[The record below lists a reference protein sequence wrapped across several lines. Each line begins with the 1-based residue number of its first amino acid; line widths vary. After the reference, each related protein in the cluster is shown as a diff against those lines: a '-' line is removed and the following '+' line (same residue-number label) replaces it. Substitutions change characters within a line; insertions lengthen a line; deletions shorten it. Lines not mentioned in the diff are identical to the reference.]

1 MLNKMDTYLL
11 ENIDR
16 LGNTG
21 TVDENPR
28 GRYESDGAEAHSCSI
43 RGGVHEVFDL
53 QKGEFPI
60 TDTRRVPI
68 KMSMEEM
75 LVIYQDQ
82 SNKIADF
89 EKRGV
94 KWWAPWDIG
103 DGSIG
108 LRYGETI
115 REYDQMNNLLEGL
128 VNDPYSKRHL
138 MDMYQFE
145 HLQKSKGLPP
155 CFFLTMW
162 SVAKVNGENYLDL
175 TLIGRSSDLL
185 VAGTGVNQMQYVAL
199 QLAVAKHCG
208 YKVGLFEIY
217 RKNVHVYDRHM
228 SQLEETVKRLDI
240 LKETEHKSNPKLVL
254 NVPDFT
260 DFYQIT
266 VDDFQLLDY
275 NPIKEPLEKFDLAV

>member
-1 MLNKMDTYLL
+1 MLNKMDKYLL
-11 ENIDR
+11 ENITR
-16 LGNTG
+16 LQTG
-21 TVDENPR
+21 TTDENPR
-28 GRYESDGAEAHSCSI
+28 GRYESDGEPAHSLSI
-43 RGGVHEVFDL
+43 RGGVHEMFDL
-53 QKGEFPI
+53 SQGEFPI
-60 TDTRRVPI
+60 TDTRPVPI

-75 LVIYQDQ
+75 LTIYQDQ

-94 KWWAPWDIG
+94 KWWKPWDIG
-103 DGSIG
+103 DGTIG

-115 REYDQMNNLLEGL
+115 REYDQMNSLLDGL
-128 VNDPYSKRHL
+128 KNDPFSKRHL

-145 HLQKSKGLPP
+145 HLRKSKGLHP

-162 SVAKVNGENYLDL
+162 SCAKVGNDIYLDL
-175 TLIGRSSDLL
+175 TLVGRSSDLL

-217 RKNVHVYDRHM
+217 RKNVHIYDRHT
-228 SQLEETVKRLDI
+228 SQLEETIKRLQT
-240 LKETEHKSNPKLVL
+240 LASTENTSNPQLVL

-260 DFYQIT
+260 NFYDVT
-266 VDDFQLLDY
+266 VDNFELIDY
-275 NPIKEPLEKFDLAV
+275 NPIKDKLEKFDLAI

>member
-1 MLNKMDTYLL
+1 MLSTMDQYLWSNIKRL
-11 ENIDR
+11 ES
-16 LGNTG
+16 G

-28 GRYESDGAEAHSCSI
+28 GRYESDGEPAYSLSI

-53 QKGEFPI
+53 SQGEFPI
-60 TDTRRVPI
+60 TNTRPVPI

-75 LVIYQDQ
+75 LTIYQDQ

-94 KWWAPWDIG
+94 KWWKPWDIG
-103 DGSIG
+103 DGTIG

-115 REYDQMNNLLEGL
+115 REYDQMNSLLDGL
-128 VNDPYSKRHL
+128 KNDPFSKRHL

-145 HLQKSKGLPP
+145 HLRKSKGLHP

-162 SVAKVNGENYLDL
+162 SCAKVGDDIYLDL
-175 TLIGRSSDLL
+175 TLVGRSSDLL

-217 RKNVHVYDRHM
+217 RKNVHIYDRHTE
-228 SQLEETVKRLDI
+228 QLEDTIQRLEDLQWDGI
-240 LKETEHKSNPKLVL
+240 DHKPKLVL
-254 NVPDFT
+254 DVPDFT
-260 DFYQIT
+260 SFYDIT
-266 VDDFQLLDY
+266 VDNFKLVDY
-275 NPIKEPLEKFDLAV
+275 NPIKDKLKKFDLAI